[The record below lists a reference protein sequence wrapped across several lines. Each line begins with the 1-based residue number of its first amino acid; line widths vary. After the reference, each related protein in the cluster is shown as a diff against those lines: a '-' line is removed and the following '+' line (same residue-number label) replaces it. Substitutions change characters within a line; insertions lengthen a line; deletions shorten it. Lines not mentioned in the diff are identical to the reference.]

1 MEHQGTTTM
10 RVRRSTQVRLAREAE
25 LVGKPMIDVL
35 DAAADL
41 LEEQR
46 MLASMDQS
54 YRSHGAEIHAEAGA
68 WDSTLG
74 DGLTAER

>member
-1 MEHQGTTTM
+1 MEHHGTTTM
-10 RVRRSTQVRLAREAE
+10 RVRRSTQERLAREAE

-46 MLASMDQS
+46 MLVSMDQA
-54 YRSHGAEIHAEAGA
+54 YRNRGGEIRAEAGA
-68 WDSTLG
+68 WDATLG
-74 DGLTAER
+74 DGLTPER